1 MALSLECTSSWI
13 GDSGRIPCKHH
24 RGTWSQFRF
33 TGSAKKVVFVS
44 SINGSLSWASDTAT
58 LSITYA
64 ATKAALNMLARKWGA
79 VLYEEGIATVI
90 LHPGWV
96 ETEMGVTIKDW
107 WGQRNPDVKPV
118 SMQESIGGVLRIID
132 EAKPEKDVPF
142 IIHMGKKLPW

>member
-1 MALSLECTSSWI
+1 MAHL
-13 GDSGRIPCKHH
+13 
-24 RGTWSQFRF
+24 
-33 TGSAKKVVFVS
+33 
-44 SINGSLSWASDTAT
+44 
-58 LSITYA
+58 
-64 ATKAALNMLARKWGA
+64 
-79 VLYEEGIATVI
+79 
-90 LHPGWV
+90 GWV